1 MIFDTFLTHFE
12 QEKIMIVGYAR
23 VSTADQSLDRQ
34 LDLLASAGVD
44 SRSVYKE
51 KMTGTK
57 RHRPELDRMI
67 SELKPGDEV
76 VITDLTRISR
86 STKDLLDID
95 VKKTTR
101 IRSLKDTW
109 LNTGPD
115 NPYTHFLLIV
125 MSGLSQLERDLVS
138 QRTREGLRA
147 AKARGRCGG
156 RPSKTNNYTD
166 TVQKLYQTGAKI
178 NEIARMT
185 GLSRSTVNRIVKQSD
200 S

>member
-1 MIFDTFLTHFE
+1 
-12 QEKIMIVGYAR
+12 MIVGYAR
-23 VSTADQSLDRQ
+23 VSTSDQSLDRQ

-44 SRSVYKE
+44 SRSVYQE

-67 SELKPGDEV
+67 AELKPGDEV

-86 STKDLLDID
+86 STKDLLDI
-95 VKKTTR
+95 VESITEKKAS

-109 LNTGPD
+109 LNTAPD

-138 QRTREGLRA
+138 QRTREGLKA
-147 AKARGRCGG
+147 AKARGRTGG
-156 RPSKTNNYTD
+156 RPASVNKYAE
-166 TVQKLYQTGAKI
+166 TVLKLYKTDSKI
-178 NEIARMT
+178 TDIVKMT
-185 GLSRSTVNRIVKQSD
+185 GLSRSTVHRILKTQS
-200 S
+200 SNK

>member
-1 MIFDTFLTHFE
+1 
-12 QEKIMIVGYAR
+12 MIVGYAR

-86 STKDLLDID
+86 STKDLLEI
-95 VKKTTR
+95 VESITEKKAS

-147 AKARGRCGG
+147 AKARGRCG
-156 RPSKTNNYTD
+156 
-166 TVQKLYQTGAKI
+166 QL
-178 NEIARMT
+178 
-185 GLSRSTVNRIVKQSD
+185 STVLSNSQTANHHLDR
-200 S
+200 

>member
-1 MIFDTFLTHFE
+1 
-12 QEKIMIVGYAR
+12 MIVGYAR

-34 LDLLASAGVD
+34 LDLLSSAGVD

-86 STKDLLDID
+86 STKDLLDI
-95 VKKTTR
+95 VESITEKQAS

-166 TVQKLYQTGAKI
+166 TVQKLYRTGAKI